1 MKRHIALLILLNLFH
16 FSQQMTHADEA
27 VNHTIQQHW
36 QLSTTQQNYLNEG
49 KFLATAEVESFQK
62 NNENL
67 QKFLFK
73 TTALNNKSCDR
84 VLDFLSRYED
94 FRLHLDFIKESKYDD
109 ISNYVSFVI
118 DSPVLP
124 FPMKL
129 NFKIPR
135 IKKPGEYTFEFEH
148 GFLKGLKGVI
158 HVHAV
163 SNKCLIYS
171 ESFWQGTDTKIPDF
185 VIEMFSETLTRIAF
199 EKLFRAIH

>member
-1 MKRHIALLILLNLFH
+1 VKRHIALLFLVNFTWIL
-16 FSQQMTHADEA
+16 SSMTHADEA
-27 VNHTIQQHW
+27 VNRTIQQHW
-36 QLSTTQQNYLNEG
+36 QLSLTQQNYLNEG
-49 KFLATAEVESFQK
+49 KFLATAEVESFKK

-73 TTALNNKSCDR
+73 TSALNNKSCDR

-124 FPMKL
+124 FPMRL

-135 IKKPGEYTFEFEH
+135 VKKPGEYSFEFEH

-158 HVHAV
+158 HIHSV

-171 ESFWQGTDTKIPDF
+171 ESFWQGQDTKIPDF